1 MEIGSHWGGRQRG
14 VEFPSDAKWLKVS
27 VLRGLNIQIWQLSPS
42 CPPPAVPRSQ
52 TSLCFA
58 QFLAT
63 AAFSDGQQETA
74 VTHRRKSRK
83 VGLQGDT
90 CNTEKACDVGSEGPS
105 FPTLLLPPG
114 SVTEWP
120 GGLKGLKTRVP
131 SKTALSI

>member
-1 MEIGSHWGGRQRG
+1 MVKGLCFAWPQH
-14 VEFPSDAKWLKVS
+14 SDLAAVPA
-27 VLRGLNIQIWQLSPS
+27 VPQLSPS
-42 CPPPAVPRSQ
+42 SCSKESNL
-52 TSLCFA
+52 SLFA

-74 VTHRRKSRK
+74 VTHGRKSRK
-83 VGLQGDT
+83 VGLQGDI
-90 CNTEKACDVGSEGPS
+90 CNTEKARDVGSEGPS
-105 FPTLLLPPG
+105 LPTLLLPPG